1 MSIFAYWLT
10 YNSYTDMMNRILK
23 LLSAAAIAV
32 AAVSCASIEKM
43 AQMAQNVKVT
53 CNPEVLEVVNGTI
66 DAVVSVTYPA
76 DYFNPKAILEV
87 TPVLVYDGGEVE
99 MKPFMYQ
106 GEKVKDNYKV
116 VSSDG
121 QTVTERV
128 HFDYVEGM
136 ERCRLELRGV
146 ASKGN
151 REVALPVKKVADGAN
166 TTYMLVKR
174 AGNVSFKADAYQDVI
189 TSTAEG
195 QIKYLVNSADVRNS
209 ELKGQSVKDFLAAI
223 DQINADERTSITGTE
238 ILAYASPEGPEGKNN
253 ELADKRSAS
262 ANKALKEMGKKHD
275 ISEATVKS
283 LGEDWEGFQKLVRE
297 SDLEDKDL
305 ILRVLSMYSDP
316 AVRES
321 EIRNMS
327 QVFTALKGQVL
338 PELRR
343 ARLIANV
350 EYQNYTSE
358 ELLKLLEDN
367 ADVLD
372 EEALLRTATLVKD
385 NATKEEIYR
394 KAANKFDSDRAR
406 FNLAALYLAEDKLSK
421 AEDALAKVKANDGDV
436 QNAKGVIALRKDDF
450 ATAEALFRKAGTAD
464 AKKNLGIV
472 QILTGQYE
480 HAAET
485 LADVDGCCHN
495 TVLAYIL
502 TNQLGKA
509 KNAVHCKDPKVRYLQ
524 AIIAARTGDAAGVKE
539 NLNAIKSQALLDHA
553 LKDVEF
559 IGYDW

>member
-1 MSIFAYWLT
+1 
-10 YNSYTDMMNRILK
+10 MMKTFKFLA
-23 LLSAAAIAV
+23 AAAILA

-43 AQMAQNVKVT
+43 AQMAENVKVS
-53 CNPEVLEVVNGTI
+53 CNPAVLEAVNGSI
-66 DAVVSVTYPA
+66 DALVSVTYPE

-87 TPVLVYDGGEVE
+87 TPVLVYEGGEAA
-99 MKPFMYQ
+99 MKPFVYQ

-116 VSSDG
+116 VSSAG
-121 QTVTERV
+121 QTVSERV
-128 HFDYVEGM
+128 HFDYVPGM
-136 ERCRLELRGV
+136 EKSHLELRGI
-146 ASKGN
+146 ARKGEKYVN
-151 REVALPVKKVADGAN
+151 LPAKKVADGVN

-174 AGNVSFKADAYQDVI
+174 DGFVSPKADAYQDVI

-238 ILAYASPEGPEGKNN
+238 IRAYASPEGPENKNN

-262 ANKALKEMGKKHD
+262 ANKALKEMAKKHTLTD
-275 ISEATVKS
+275 AEVKA
-283 LGEDWEGFQKLVRE
+283 LGEDWEGFQQLVKE
-297 SDLEDKDL
+297 SDIEDKEL

-316 AVRES
+316 AVREN

-327 QVFTALKGQVL
+327 QVFTALKGEVL

-358 ELLKLLEDN
+358 ELLKLLNDN

-385 NATKEEIYR
+385 NAQKEEIYKR
-394 KAANKFDSDRAR
+394 AASKFASERAQ
-406 FNLAALYLAEDKLSK
+406 FNLASLYLGEGKLARAE
-421 AEDALAKVKANDGDV
+421 EALAKVKADDPDV
-436 QNAKGVIALRKDDF
+436 INARGVIALRKDDL
-450 ATAEALFRKAGTAD
+450 ATAANLFRRANTAD
-464 AKKNLGIV
+464 SKKNLGIV
-472 QILTGQYE
+472 QILTGDYE
-480 HAAET
+480 SAAKT

-502 TNQLGKA
+502 TDQLDKA
-509 KNAVHCKDPKVRYLQ
+509 AKTVSCKDQKVTYLK
-524 AIIAARTGDAAGVKE
+524 AIIAARKGDAAGVRE
-539 NLNAIKSQALLDHA
+539 NMGKITNADLLA
-553 LKDVEF
+553 RAKKDVELA
-559 IGYDW
+559 GYTW

>member
-1 MSIFAYWLT
+1 
-10 YNSYTDMMNRILK
+10 MMKSVKFLA
-23 LLSAAAIAV
+23 AAAILA

-43 AQMAQNVKVT
+43 AQMAENVKVT
-53 CNPEVLEVVNGTI
+53 CDPGVLEATNDAI

-87 TPVLVYDGGEVE
+87 TPVLVYEGGEAK
-99 MKPFMYQ
+99 MKPFIYQ

-121 QTVTERV
+121 QTVKEKI
-128 HFDYVEGM
+128 HFDYVPGM
-136 ERCRLELRGV
+136 EKSHLELRGV
-146 ASKGN
+146 ARKGEKYVN
-151 REVALPVKKVADGAN
+151 LPAKKVADGVN

-174 AGNVSFKADAYQDVI
+174 DGFVTPKADAYQDVI
-189 TSTAEG
+189 SSTAEG

-209 ELKGQSVKDFLAAI
+209 ELKGKSVKEFLAAI
-223 DQINADERTSITGTE
+223 DQINADERTKITGTE
-238 ILAYASPEGPEGKNN
+238 IRAYASPEGPEGKNN

-262 ANKALKEMGKKHD
+262 ANKALKDMAKKHD
-275 ISEATVKS
+275 NLSSADVKS
-283 LGEDWEGFQKLVRE
+283 LGEDWEGFQQLVKE
-297 SDLEDKDL
+297 SDIQDKEL

-316 AVRES
+316 AVREN

-327 QVFTALKGQVL
+327 QVFTALKGEVL

-358 ELLKLLEDN
+358 ELLKLLNDN

-385 NATKEEIYR
+385 NDQKEEIYKR
-394 KAANKFDSDRAR
+394 AVSKFGSERAQ
-406 FNLAALYLAEDKLSK
+406 FNLAALYLSEGKLAR
-421 AEDALAKVKANDGDV
+421 AEDALAKVHSSDADV
-436 QNAKGVIALRKDDF
+436 LNAQGVIALRKNDL
-450 ATAEALFRKAGTAD
+450 ATAANYFRRSTSPD

-472 QILTGQYE
+472 QILSGDYE
-480 HAAET
+480 DAAKT

-502 TNQLGKA
+502 TGQLDKA
-509 KNAVHCKDPKVRYLQ
+509 SKTVSCKDQKVTYLK
-524 AIIAARTGDAAGVKE
+524 AIIAARKGDAAGVRE
-539 NLNAIKSQALLDHA
+539 NLGAITNRELLDRA
-553 LKDVEF
+553 KKDVEF
-559 IGYDW
+559 AGYTW

>member
-1 MSIFAYWLT
+1 
-10 YNSYTDMMNRILK
+10 MMKPVKFLA
-23 LLSAAAIAV
+23 AAAILA

-43 AQMAQNVKVT
+43 AQMAENVKVT
-53 CNPEVLEVVNGTI
+53 SDPGVLVATNGSV
-66 DAVVSVTYPA
+66 DALVSVTYPA

-87 TPVLVYDGGEVE
+87 TPVLVYEGGEAK
-99 MKPFMYQ
+99 MRPFVYQ

-116 VSSDG
+116 VSSAG

-128 HFDYVEGM
+128 HFDYVPGM
-136 ERCRLELRGV
+136 EQSRLELRGV
-146 ASKGN
+146 ARKG
-151 REVALPVKKVADGAN
+151 EKYVTLPAKKVADGVN

-174 AGNVSFKADAYQDVI
+174 DGFASPKADAYQDVI
-189 TSTAEG
+189 SSTAEG

-209 ELKGQSVKDFLAAI
+209 ELKGKSVKDFLAAI

-238 ILAYASPEGPEGKNN
+238 ILAYASPEGPERKNN

-262 ANKALKEMGKKHD
+262 ANKALKEMSKKHD
-275 ISEATVKS
+275 NISGAEVKS
-283 LGEDWEGFQKLVRE
+283 LGEDWEGFQQLVKE
-297 SDLEDKDL
+297 SNIEDKEL

-316 AVRES
+316 AVREN

-327 QVFTALKGQVL
+327 QVFTALKGEVL

-358 ELLKLLEDN
+358 ELLKLLNDN

-385 NATKEEIYR
+385 NRQKEEIYKR
-394 KAANKFDSDRAR
+394 AVSKFNSERAQ
-406 FNLAALYLAEDKLSK
+406 FNLAALYLSEGKLAQAE
-421 AEDALAKVKANDGDV
+421 EALGKVRADDPDV
-436 QNAKGVIALRKDDF
+436 LNAKGVIALRRDDL
-450 ATAEALFRKAGTAD
+450 ATAANCFRRSTSPD

-472 QILTGQYE
+472 QILTGDYE
-480 HAAET
+480 DAAKT

-502 TNQLGKA
+502 TDQLDKA
-509 KNAVHCKDPKVRYLQ
+509 AKTVSCKDQKVTYLK
-524 AIIAARTGDAAGVKE
+524 AIIAARKGDAAGVRE
-539 NLNAIKSQALLDHA
+539 NLGQITNADLRARA
-553 LKDVEF
+553 EKDVEF
-559 IGYDW
+559 AGYTW

>member
-1 MSIFAYWLT
+1 
-10 YNSYTDMMNRILK
+10 MMMKSVKFLA
-23 LLSAAAIAV
+23 AAAILA

-43 AQMAQNVKVT
+43 AQMAENVKVT
-53 CNPEVLEVVNGTI
+53 CDPGVLEATNDAI

-87 TPVLVYDGGEVE
+87 TPVLVYEGGEAK
-99 MKPFMYQ
+99 MKPFIYQ

-121 QTVTERV
+121 QTVKEKI
-128 HFDYVEGM
+128 HFDYVPGM
-136 ERCRLELRGV
+136 EKSHLELRGV
-146 ASKGN
+146 ARKGEKYVN
-151 REVALPVKKVADGAN
+151 LPAKKVADGVN

-174 AGNVSFKADAYQDVI
+174 DGFVTPKADAYQDVI
-189 TSTAEG
+189 SSTAEG

-209 ELKGQSVKDFLAAI
+209 ELKGKSVKEFLAAI
-223 DQINADERTSITGTE
+223 DQINADERTKITGTE
-238 ILAYASPEGPEGKNN
+238 IRAYASPEGPEGKNN

-262 ANKALKEMGKKHD
+262 ANKALNDMAKKHD
-275 ISEATVKS
+275 NLSSADVKS
-283 LGEDWEGFQKLVRE
+283 LGEDWEGFQQLVKE
-297 SDLEDKDL
+297 SDIQDKEL

-316 AVRES
+316 AVREN

-327 QVFTALKGQVL
+327 QVFTALKGEVL

-358 ELLKLLEDN
+358 ELLKLLNDN

-385 NATKEEIYR
+385 NDQKEEIYKR
-394 KAANKFDSDRAR
+394 AVSKFGSERAQ
-406 FNLAALYLAEDKLSK
+406 FNLAALYLSEGKLAR
-421 AEDALAKVKANDGDV
+421 AEDALAKVHSNDADV
-436 QNAKGVIALRKDDF
+436 LNAQGVIALRKNDL
-450 ATAEALFRKAGTAD
+450 ATAANYFRRSTSPD

-472 QILTGQYE
+472 QILSGDYE
-480 HAAET
+480 DAAKT
-485 LADVDGCCHN
+485 LSDVDGCCHN

-502 TNQLGKA
+502 TGQLDKA
-509 KNAVHCKDPKVRYLQ
+509 SKTVSCKDQKVTYLK
-524 AIIAARTGDAAGVKE
+524 AIIAARKGDAAGVRE
-539 NLNAIKSQALLDHA
+539 NLGAITNRELLDRA
-553 LKDVEF
+553 KKDVEF
-559 IGYDW
+559 AGYTW

>member
-1 MSIFAYWLT
+1 
-10 YNSYTDMMNRILK
+10 MMMKSVKFL
-23 LLSAAAIAV
+23 AAAAMLA

-43 AQMAQNVKVT
+43 AQMAENVMVT
-53 CNPEVLEVVNGTI
+53 CNPGVLEAQNESI

-87 TPVLVYDGGEVE
+87 TPVLVYDGGEAA
-99 MKPFMYQ
+99 MKPFIYQ
-106 GEKVKDNYKV
+106 GEKVKDNYTV

-128 HFDYVEGM
+128 HFNYVPGM
-136 ERCRLELRGV
+136 EQSHLELRGI
-146 ASKGN
+146 ARKGDKFVN
-151 REVALPVKKVADGAN
+151 LPVKKVADGVN

-174 AGNVSFKADAYQDVI
+174 DGFVSPKADAYQDVI
-189 TSTAEG
+189 SSTAEG

-209 ELKGQSVKDFLAAI
+209 ELKGKSVKDFLAAI
-223 DQINADERTSITGTE
+223 DQINADERTTITGTE
-238 ILAYASPEGPEGKNN
+238 ILAYASPEGPERKNN

-262 ANKALKEMGKKHD
+262 ANKALKDMAKKHD
-275 ISEATVKS
+275 NISGADVKS
-283 LGEDWEGFQKLVRE
+283 LGEDWEGFQQLVKE
-297 SDLEDKDL
+297 SDIQDKDL

-316 AVRES
+316 AVREN

-327 QVFTALKGQVL
+327 QVFTALKGEVL

-358 ELLKLLEDN
+358 ELLKLLNDN

-385 NATKEEIYR
+385 NAQKEAIYNR
-394 KAANKFDSDRAR
+394 AVSKFGSDRAQ
-406 FNLAALYLAEDKLSK
+406 FNLAALYLAQNKLSQAQAALLK
-421 AEDALAKVKANDGDV
+421 AQSNDGDV
-436 QNAKGVIALRKDDF
+436 LNAQGVIALRKNDL
-450 ATAEALFRKAGTAD
+450 ATAANLFRRANTPD

-472 QILTGQYE
+472 QILTGDYDD
-480 HAAET
+480 AAKT

-502 TNQLGKA
+502 NNQLDKA
-509 KNAVHCKDPKVRYLQ
+509 AKTVSCKDQKVTYLK
-524 AIIAARTGDAAGVKE
+524 AIIAARQGNAAGVRE
-539 NLNAIKSQALLDHA
+539 HLGNITNADLLA
-553 LKDVEF
+553 RAKKDVEF
-559 IGYDW
+559 AGFDW

>member
-1 MSIFAYWLT
+1 
-10 YNSYTDMMNRILK
+10 MMMKSVKFLA
-23 LLSAAAIAV
+23 AAAILA
-32 AAVSCASIEKM
+32 AAVSCASVEKM
-43 AQMAQNVKVT
+43 AQMAENVKVT
-53 CNPEVLEVVNGTI
+53 CDPGVLEATNDAI

-87 TPVLVYDGGEVE
+87 TPVLVYEGGEAK
-99 MKPFMYQ
+99 MKPFIYQ

-121 QTVTERV
+121 QTVKEKI
-128 HFDYVEGM
+128 HFDYVPGM
-136 ERCRLELRGV
+136 EKSHLELRGV
-146 ASKGN
+146 ARKGEKYVN
-151 REVALPVKKVADGAN
+151 LPAKKVADGVN

-174 AGNVSFKADAYQDVI
+174 DGFVTPKADAYQDVI
-189 TSTAEG
+189 SSTAEG

-209 ELKGQSVKDFLAAI
+209 ELKGKSVKEFLAAI
-223 DQINADERTSITGTE
+223 DQINADERTKITGTE
-238 ILAYASPEGPEGKNN
+238 IRAYASPEGPEGKNN

-262 ANKALKEMGKKHD
+262 ANKALKDMAKKHD
-275 ISEATVKS
+275 NISSADVKS
-283 LGEDWEGFQKLVRE
+283 LGEDWEGFQQLVKE
-297 SDLEDKDL
+297 SDIQDKEL

-316 AVRES
+316 AVREN

-327 QVFTALKGQVL
+327 QVFTALKGEVL

-358 ELLKLLEDN
+358 ELLKLLNDN

-385 NATKEEIYR
+385 NDQKEEIYKR
-394 KAANKFDSDRAR
+394 AVSKFGSERAQ
-406 FNLAALYLAEDKLSK
+406 FNLAALYLSEGKLAR
-421 AEDALAKVKANDGDV
+421 AEDALAKVHSNDADV
-436 QNAKGVIALRKDDF
+436 LNAQGVIALRKNDL
-450 ATAEALFRKAGTAD
+450 ATAANYFRRSTSPD

-472 QILTGQYE
+472 QILSGDYE
-480 HAAET
+480 DAAKT

-502 TNQLGKA
+502 TGQLDKA
-509 KNAVHCKDPKVRYLQ
+509 AKTANCKDQKVTYLK
-524 AIIAARTGDAAGVKE
+524 AIIAARKGDAAGVRE
-539 NLNAIKSQALLDHA
+539 NLGAITNRELLDRA
-553 LKDVEF
+553 KKDVEF
-559 IGYDW
+559 AGYTW

>member
-1 MSIFAYWLT
+1 
-10 YNSYTDMMNRILK
+10 MMMKSVKFLA
-23 LLSAAAIAV
+23 AAAILA

-43 AQMAQNVKVT
+43 AQMAENVKVT
-53 CNPEVLEVVNGTI
+53 CDPGVLEATNDAI

-87 TPVLVYDGGEVE
+87 TPVLVYEGGEAK
-99 MKPFMYQ
+99 MKPFIYQ

-121 QTVTERV
+121 QTVKEKI
-128 HFDYVEGM
+128 HFDYVPGM
-136 ERCRLELRGV
+136 EKSHLELRGV
-146 ASKGN
+146 ARKGEKYVN
-151 REVALPVKKVADGAN
+151 LPAKKVADGVN

-174 AGNVSFKADAYQDVI
+174 DGFVTPKADAYQDVI
-189 TSTAEG
+189 SSTAEG

-209 ELKGQSVKDFLAAI
+209 ELKGKSVKDFLAAI
-223 DQINADERTSITGTE
+223 DQINADERTKITGTE
-238 ILAYASPEGPEGKNN
+238 IRAYASPEGPEGKNN

-262 ANKALKEMGKKHD
+262 ANKALKDMAKKHD
-275 ISEATVKS
+275 NLSSADVKS
-283 LGEDWEGFQKLVRE
+283 LGEDWEGFQQLVKE
-297 SDLEDKDL
+297 SDIQDKEL

-316 AVRES
+316 AVREN

-327 QVFTALKGQVL
+327 QVFTALKGEVL

-358 ELLKLLEDN
+358 ELLKLLNDN

-385 NATKEEIYR
+385 NDQKEEIYKR
-394 KAANKFDSDRAR
+394 AVSKFGSERAQ
-406 FNLAALYLAEDKLSK
+406 FNLAALYLSEGKLAR
-421 AEDALAKVKANDGDV
+421 AEDALAKVHSSDADV
-436 QNAKGVIALRKDDF
+436 LNAQGVIALRKNDL
-450 ATAEALFRKAGTAD
+450 ATAANYFRRSTSPD

-472 QILTGQYE
+472 QILSGDYE
-480 HAAET
+480 DAAKT

-502 TNQLGKA
+502 TGQLDKA
-509 KNAVHCKDPKVRYLQ
+509 SKTVSCKDQKVTYLK
-524 AIIAARTGDAAGVKE
+524 AIIAARKGDAAGVRE
-539 NLNAIKSQALLDHA
+539 NLGAITNRELLDRA
-553 LKDVEF
+553 KKDVEF
-559 IGYDW
+559 AGYTW

>member
-1 MSIFAYWLT
+1 MKSFKFLA
-10 YNSYTDMMNRILK
+10 
-23 LLSAAAIAV
+23 AAAILA

-43 AQMAQNVKVT
+43 AQMAENVKVS
-53 CNPEVLEVVNGTI
+53 CSPGVLEAANGSI
-66 DAVVSVTYPA
+66 DALVSVTYPE

-87 TPVLVYDGGEVE
+87 TPVLVYEGGEAA
-99 MKPFMYQ
+99 MKPFVYQ

-116 VSSDG
+116 VSAAG

-128 HFDYVEGM
+128 HFDYVPGM
-136 ERCRLELRGV
+136 EKSRLELRGV
-146 ASKGN
+146 ARKGDKYVN
-151 REVALPVKKVADGAN
+151 LPSKKVADGVN

-174 AGNVSFKADAYQDVI
+174 DGFVTPKADAYQDVI

-238 ILAYASPEGPEGKNN
+238 ILAYASPEGPERKNN

-262 ANKALKEMGKKHD
+262 ANKALKEMAKKHTLTD
-275 ISEATVKS
+275 ADVKA
-283 LGEDWEGFQKLVRE
+283 LGEDWEGFQQLVKE
-297 SDLEDKDL
+297 SNIEDKEL

-316 AVRES
+316 AVREN

-327 QVFTALKGQVL
+327 QVFTALKGEVL

-358 ELLKLLEDN
+358 ELLKLLNDN
-367 ADVLD
+367 SDVLD

-385 NATKEEIYR
+385 NAQKEEIYKR
-394 KAANKFDSDRAR
+394 AVNKFASERAQ
-406 FNLAALYLAEDKLSK
+406 FNLASLYLNDNKLARAE
-421 AEDALAKVKANDGDV
+421 EALAKVKADDPDV
-436 QNAKGVIALRKDDF
+436 INARGVIALRKDDL
-450 ATAEALFRKAGTAD
+450 ATAANLFRRANTPD

-472 QILTGQYE
+472 QILTGDYD
-480 HAAET
+480 AAAKT

-502 TNQLGKA
+502 TDQLDKA
-509 KNAVHCKDPKVRYLQ
+509 AKTVSCKDQKVTYLK
-524 AIIAARTGDAAGVKE
+524 AIIAARKGDAAGVRE
-539 NLNAIKSQALLDHA
+539 NMDKITNADLLA
-553 LKDVEF
+553 RAKKDVEF
-559 IGYDW
+559 AGYTW